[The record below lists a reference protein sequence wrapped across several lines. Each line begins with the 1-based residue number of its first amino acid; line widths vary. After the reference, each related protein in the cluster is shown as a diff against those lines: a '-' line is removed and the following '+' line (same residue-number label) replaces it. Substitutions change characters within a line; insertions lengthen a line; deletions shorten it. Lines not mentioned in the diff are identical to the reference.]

1 MRISNKATTMSKIKL
16 LISSIYRFFF
26 PLEVVD
32 IYKRMG
38 VKIGDNCKFQF
49 DVVIDFSH
57 YWLIEIGNDVTLAPK
72 VHILAHDASTF
83 NHVGYTKIG
92 KVKIGDNVFIG
103 ANSTILP
110 GVTIGNNAIIGA
122 GSIVTKDIPENA
134 IAVGNPAKIIGDL
147 HTFLEKTKEEMTKFP
162 LFEEEYTLRA
172 GINGKKKQEMI
183 KLMSDKYGFVR

>member
-1 MRISNKATTMSKIKL
+1 MIEKL
-16 LISSIYRFFF
+16 LRKIYRFFF
-26 PLEVVD
+26 PITLVES
-32 IYKRMG
+32 YKKMG

-49 DVVIDFSH
+49 DVVIDYSH

-83 NHVGYTKIG
+83 NHVGYSKIG

-110 GVTIGNNAIIGA
+110 GVTIENNTIIGA
-122 GSIVTKDIPENA
+122 GSIVTKDIPKNS
-134 IAVGNPAKIIGDL
+134 IAVGNPAKVIGNIT
-147 HTFLEKTKEEMTKFP
+147 TFLSKTKEEMSKYP

-172 GINGKKKQEMI
+172 GINSEKKQKMI
-183 KLMSDKYGFVR
+183 DLINDRYGYIR